1 MTLRS
6 RLTAGLITIA
16 VILVL
21 PLLVATWSLRDLRD
35 SARALR
41 DGDFAA
47 SLVLGRLRDA
57 LNDVR
62 TAEMAVLFVP
72 EQRSR
77 ESMMAKVRA
86 VDALADS
93 LERYQ
98 LGRAARDIRVAM
110 SAVAAGT
117 NSEFQAAVAGRAR
130 EAERTSQATVV
141 PALARAEMA
150 VVIAERALRDR
161 TRARVEESATA
172 AERSQRITVLGLLVA
187 LIAAALIAVRLTR
200 TVSEPV
206 RELERGMSQVADGD
220 FTTKLMISR
229 DRADEFGK
237 LAASFADMTQQLAEL
252 DKLKS
257 EFVSVASHELKTP
270 INVILG
276 YTQLLQQEIYGPLTD
291 KQRDVAG
298 VLEKQIKQLSHL
310 VQQLLDITRFEAG
323 GGKLD
328 IRAVELRGFVQNLED
343 AFQVLADQR
352 GIRFQVSLDPALPQ
366 TVYWDSD
373 RMNEVLGNLLSN
385 AFKFTDGG
393 GEVDLVVVPVDHS
406 LQIEVRDTGA
416 GIPADQLPRIFE
428 KFYQAD
434 NQRAASQT
442 GSGLGLAIVRQIV
455 EAHSGSIS
463 CDSTPGVGTT
473 FTMMLPERVTTR
485 RSSARIPAIPAE
497 VG

>member
-1 MTLRS
+1 MTLRA

-16 VILVL
+16 IILLL
-21 PLLVATWSLRDLRD
+21 PLLVAARALDELSD

-47 SLVLGRLRDA
+47 SLVLGKLREA

-72 EQRSR
+72 EEKSR
-77 ESMMAKVRA
+77 EAMMARVRN

-98 LGRAARDIRVAM
+98 LGRPARDIRVAM
-110 SAVAAGT
+110 ASVVAGT
-117 NSEFQAAVAGRAR
+117 NSEFQSTLAGRPR
-130 EAERTSQATVV
+130 EAERTSQTVVV
-141 PALARAEMA
+141 PALARAERA
-150 VVIAERALRDR
+150 VVTAERDLRDR
-161 TRARVEESATA
+161 TLARVIESANA
-172 AERSQRITVLGLLVA
+172 ADRAQRIAIISLAIAVLV
-187 LIAAALIAVRLTR
+187 AALIAIRLTH
-200 TVSEPV
+200 TVSHPV
-206 RELERGMSQVADGD
+206 RELERGMSRVSDGD
-220 FTTKLMISR
+220 FTARLAISPA
-229 DRADEFGK
+229 RADEFGK
-237 LAASFADMTQQLAEL
+237 LAASFQAMTRQLTEL
-252 DKLKS
+252 DKIKA

-276 YTQLLQQEIYGPLTD
+276 YTQLLQQEIYGPLTE
-291 KQRDVAG
+291 KQRGVAT
-298 VLEKQIKQLSHL
+298 VLEKQIKQLSTL

-323 GGKLD
+323 GGRLE
-328 IRAVELRGFVQNLED
+328 IRPIELEGFLHNLED

-352 GIRFQVSLDPALPQ
+352 GVRFQLSLDESLPQ
-366 TVYWDSD
+366 TVYWDAD

-385 AFKFTDGG
+385 AFKFTDRG
-393 GEVDLVVVPVDHS
+393 GEVDLVVLPVEQG
-406 LQIEVRDTGA
+406 LQIEVKDTGA

-434 NQRAASQT
+434 NQRAASQA

-455 EAHSGSIS
+455 EAHTGSVA

-473 FTMMLPERVTTR
+473 FTIVLPERVNSR
-485 RSSARIPAIPAE
+485 RNSARHARVVAE